1 MSTVK
6 CDVAVIGAG
15 VNGMSIAYEL
25 CKRKKN
31 VVLID
36 KVVMGA
42 GASGS
47 CDDMILLQ
55 SKKPGILLEMAFK
68 SLERFEVLKNELPCD
83 IEFENRGG
91 TILIE
96 NQDQL
101 TVMEEFVASQ
111 NRFGLDVEI
120 VDAKRLRKLQPLVSA
135 HVIASTYSAR
145 DSQVNPM
152 ALMKAYYFGA
162 KALGLVFK
170 NRTTP
175 TAIVKT
181 TVGWEI
187 TLDSGDTVEAGAI
200 VNATGA
206 WANEILKLINYE
218 VPIAPRKGQVIVTEA
233 IPHIGETNV
242 WSAQYIVSKLKPME
256 TGANANPGDKFGLG
270 FAFTGTHSG
279 NYLIGS
285 TRENAGYDKTTNPE
299 ALSLIARQVEHF
311 FPVMKKINFIRSFAG
326 LRPSTPDGM
335 PFLGEVPGA
344 PGFFIAAGH
353 EGDGI
358 ALSPITGVIMAD
370 LVEGKKPEFS
380 LEKFD
385 VARFNDHGGGKKS

>member
-1 MSTVK
+1 MPVERFDTV
-6 CDVAVIGAG
+6 VLGAG

-25 CKRKKN
+25 CKRKKR
-31 VVLID
+31 VAVID

-55 SKKPGILLEMAFK
+55 SKKPGILLEMAFR
-68 SLERFEVLKNELPCD
+68 SLELFKGLERELPTD

-96 NQDQL
+96 NQSQL
-101 TVMEEFVASQ
+101 SVMEEFAANQ
-111 NRFGLDVEI
+111 NRFGLEVEI
-120 VDAKRLRKLQPLVSA
+120 IDAKRLRELQPLVSA

-152 ALMKAYYFGA
+152 ALMRAFFFGA
-162 KALGLVFK
+162 SALGLVFK
-170 NRTTP
+170 KRTKP
-175 TAIVKT
+175 TAIAQVSN
-181 TVGWEI
+181 GWKI
-187 TLDSGDTVEAGAI
+187 SLDSGEVVEAETV

-206 WANEILKLINYE
+206 WAGEVSKLIG
-218 VPIAPRKGQVIVTEA
+218 VDIPIAPRKGQVLVTEA
-233 IPHIGETNV
+233 IPPIGKTNV
-242 WSAQYIVSKLKPME
+242 WSAQYIVSKLKPIPS
-256 TGANANPGDKFGLG
+256 GAAPNPGDKFGLG

-285 TRENAGYDKTTNPE
+285 TRENAGYDKTTDPE
-299 ALSLIARQVEHF
+299 ALALLARQVERF
-311 FPVMKKINFIRSFAG
+311 FPVMKDIHFIRSFAG

-344 PGFFIAAGH
+344 SGFFIAAGH

-358 ALSPITGVIMAD
+358 ALSPITGVMTAD
-370 LVEGKKPEFS
+370 LVEGKKPEFAVDS
-380 LEKFD
+380 FKTD
-385 VARFNDHGGGKKS
+385 RFSSR